1 MTPSN
6 DDARRRA
13 LITGLAGFT
22 GRYMAERLRASGYR
36 IHGTVQSEADVDPIA
51 SADATVHAVDLREP
65 HAVADTVAAIKPE
78 VVVHLAGIANVA
90 HDDIA
95 NLWLVNVVGTRNLL
109 AALTKLGAP
118 PRAVLLA
125 SSANVYGNAT
135 EGVIDED
142 VPPQPANDYAASKL
156 AMEFAARTF
165 GAQLP
170 LIYARPFN
178 YTGVGQSTDFLLPKI
193 VDHYARGAKAI
204 SLGNTDVSR
213 DFSDVRFVVDAYARL
228 LEAAPRGETFNVCSG
243 VGRTLGDVLDTLARI
258 AGYRIDVR
266 IDPRFVRANEVRTL
280 TGSNAKLHAAIGA
293 LQPVPLETTL
303 RWMYEAASERCAAER
318 LTA

>member
-1 MTPSN
+1 MTPS
-6 DDARRRA
+6 DTHQRRA
-13 LITGLAGFT
+13 LITGIAGFT
-22 GRYMAERLRASGYR
+22 GRYMAARLRADGYA
-36 IHGTVQSEADVDPIA
+36 IHGTVQSAADLDAAQA
-51 SADATVHAVDLREP
+51 SADQIHTLDLREP
-65 HAVADTVAAIKPE
+65 RAVAEAMDAIRPD

-95 NLWLVNVVGTRNLL
+95 NIWLVNVVGTRNLL
-109 AALTKLGAP
+109 AALSKLDTP
-118 PRAVLLA
+118 PRAILLA

-135 EGVIDED
+135 EGVIDEE

-165 GAQLP
+165 KLP
-170 LIYARPFN
+170 LIFARPFN

-193 VDHYARGAKAI
+193 VDHYARRANTI

-228 LEAAPRGETFNVCSG
+228 LDAVPAGETFNVCSG
-243 VGRTLGDVLDTLARI
+243 VGHTLGDVLDTLARI
-258 AGYRIDVR
+258 AGYAIDVKV
-266 IDPRFVRANEVRTL
+266 DPRFVRANEVRTL
-280 TGSNAKLHAAIGA
+280 TGSSAKLRTAIGD
-293 LQPVPLETTL
+293 LKPIPLEDTL
-303 RWMYEAASERCAAER
+303 RWMYEEACERHEAMR

>member
-1 MTPSN
+1 MTHS
-6 DDARRRA
+6 DTSDRRA
-13 LITGLAGFT
+13 LITGIAGFT
-22 GRYMAERLRASGYR
+22 GRYMAARLREDGYQ
-36 IHGTVQSEADVDPIA
+36 IHGTVQGAVDLDPADSV
-51 SADATVHAVDLREP
+51 ADAIHAVDLREP
-65 HAVADTVAAIKPE
+65 HAVADAIAGIRPD

-95 NLWLVNVVGTRNLL
+95 NIWLVNVVGTRNLL
-109 AALTKLGAP
+109 AALTKLDTP

-165 GAQLP
+165 SARVP
-170 LIYARPFN
+170 LIFARPFN

-193 VDHYARGAKAI
+193 VDHYARREKTI

-228 LEAAPRGETFNVCSG
+228 IEAAPDGETFNVCSG
-243 VGRTLGDVLDTLARI
+243 VGHTLGDVLGTLARI
-258 AGYRIDVR
+258 AGYTIDVR
-266 IDPRFVRANEVRTL
+266 VDPRFVRANEVRTL
-280 TGSNAKLHAAIGA
+280 TGSSAKLRGAIGE
-293 LQPVPLETTL
+293 LHPMPLEDTL
-303 RWMYEAASERCAAER
+303 RWMYEEASARYAAQR

>member
-1 MTPSN
+1 MTRSDN
-6 DDARRRA
+6 TERRA
-13 LITGLAGFT
+13 LITGIAGFT
-22 GRYMAERLRASGYR
+22 GRYMAARLRADGYR
-36 IHGTVQSEADVDPIA
+36 IHGAMQGAGDLDPAGSPADDI
-51 SADATVHAVDLREP
+51 HAVDLREP
-65 HAVADTVAAIKPE
+65 HAVAEVIDAIRPE

-95 NLWLVNVVGTRNLL
+95 NIWLVNVVGTRNLL
-109 AALTKLGAP
+109 AALTKLDTR

-135 EGVIDED
+135 EGVIDEE
-142 VPPQPANDYAASKL
+142 VPPQPMNDYAASKL
-156 AMEFAARTF
+156 AMEFASRTF
-165 GAQLP
+165 SAQLP

-193 VDHYARGAKAI
+193 VDHYARRAKTI

-228 LEAAPRGETFNVCSG
+228 IEAAPSGETFNVCSG
-243 VGRTLGDVLDTLARI
+243 VGHTLGDVLDTLARI
-258 AGYRIDVR
+258 AGYAIDVR
-266 IDPRFVRANEVRTL
+266 VDPRFVRANEVRTL
-280 TGSNAKLHAAIGA
+280 TGSSAKLRAAIGE
-293 LQPVPLETTL
+293 LHPVPLEETL
-303 RWMYEAASERCAAER
+303 RWMYEEARERYAALS

>member
-1 MTPSN
+1 MTLS
-6 DDARRRA
+6 DTKDRRA
-13 LITGLAGFT
+13 LITGIAGFT
-22 GRYMAERLRASGYR
+22 GRYMAARLRADGYR
-36 IHGTVQSEADVDPIA
+36 IHGTMQGAADLTAGDSP
-51 SADATVHAVDLREP
+51 ADEIHAVDLREP
-65 HAVADTVAAIKPE
+65 HAVADTIAQIRPD

-109 AALTKLGAP
+109 AALTKLETR

-135 EGVIDED
+135 AGIIDED
-142 VPPQPANDYAASKL
+142 VLPQPANDYAASKL

-165 GAQLP
+165 SEQLP
-170 LIYARPFN
+170 LIFARPFN

-193 VDHYARGAKAI
+193 VDHYARRAKTI
-204 SLGNTDVSR
+204 SLGNTNVSR

-228 LEAAPRGETFNVCSG
+228 LEAAPNGETFNVCSG
-243 VGRTLGDVLDTLARI
+243 VGHTLGDVLDTLARI
-258 AGYRIDVR
+258 AGYTIDVVV
-266 IDPRFVRANEVRTL
+266 DPRFVRANEVRTL
-280 TGSNAKLHAAIGA
+280 TGSNAKLRGAIGELNPVA
-293 LQPVPLETTL
+293 LEETL
-303 RWMYEAASERCAAER
+303 RWMYEQASERYAALP

>member
-1 MTPSN
+1 MTPS
-6 DDARRRA
+6 DTPERRA

-22 GRYMAERLRASGYR
+22 GRYMAERLRADGYR
-36 IHGTVQSEADVDPIA
+36 IHGTVQSAADLAAANAPG
-51 SADATVHAVDLREP
+51 SEVHAVDLREP
-65 HAVADTVAAIKPE
+65 HAVADAIDAIRPD

-95 NLWLVNVVGTRNLL
+95 NIWLVNVVGTRNLL
-109 AALTKLGAP
+109 AALARLDTP

-142 VPPQPANDYAASKL
+142 VPPQPTNDYAASKL

-165 GAQLP
+165 SAQLP
-170 LIYARPFN
+170 LIFARPFN

-193 VDHYARGAKAI
+193 VDHYARRAETI

-243 VGRTLGDVLDTLARI
+243 VGRTLGDVIDTLARI
-258 AGYRIDVR
+258 AGYAIDVR
-266 IDPRFVRANEVRTL
+266 VDPRFVRANEVRTL
-280 TGSNAKLHAAIGA
+280 TGSSAKLHRTVGN
-293 LQPVPLETTL
+293 LKPVPLEETL
-303 RWMYEAASERCAAER
+303 RWMYEAACERHATQPV
-318 LTA
+318 TA

>member
-1 MTPSN
+1 MTRS
-6 DDARRRA
+6 DHHDRRA
-13 LITGLAGFT
+13 LITGIAGFT
-22 GRYMAERLRASGYR
+22 GRYMAARLRADGYR
-36 IHGTVQSEADVDPIA
+36 IHGTVQGAADL
-51 SADATVHAVDLREP
+51 DATTSPADEIHAVDLREP
-65 HAVADTVAAIKPE
+65 HAVADAIDAIRPD

-95 NLWLVNVVGTRNLL
+95 NIWLVNVVGTRNLL
-109 AALTKLGAP
+109 AALTKLDTP

-135 EGVIDED
+135 EGVIDEN
-142 VPPQPANDYAASKL
+142 VPPQPTNDYAASKL

-165 GAQLP
+165 SASLP
-170 LIYARPFN
+170 LVFVRPFN

-193 VDHYARGAKAI
+193 VEHYAQRAKTI

-228 LEAAPRGETFNVCSG
+228 IEAAPNGDTFNVCSG
-243 VGRTLGDVLDTLARI
+243 VGHTLGDVLDTLARI
-258 AGYRIDVR
+258 AGYTIDVR
-266 IDPRFVRANEVRTL
+266 VDPRFVRANEVRTL
-280 TGSNAKLHAAIGA
+280 TGSNAKLRSAIGEIN
-293 LQPVPLETTL
+293 PIPLEDTL
-303 RWMYEAASERCAAER
+303 RWMYGEACERYAALR

>member
-1 MTPSN
+1 MKHSDLQP
-6 DDARRRA
+6 RRA
-13 LITGLAGFT
+13 LITGIAGFT
-22 GRYMAERLRASGYR
+22 GRYMAARLRADGYR
-36 IHGTVQSEADVDPIA
+36 IHGTMQGAADLDP
-51 SADATVHAVDLREP
+51 ADSPADEIHAVDLREP
-65 HAVADTVAAIKPE
+65 HAVADTIASIRPD

-95 NLWLVNVVGTRNLL
+95 NIWLVNVVGTRNLL
-109 AALTKLGAP
+109 AALTKLDTP

-125 SSANVYGNAT
+125 SSANVYGNAA

-165 GAQLP
+165 SARLP
-170 LIYARPFN
+170 LVFVRPFN

-193 VDHYARGAKAI
+193 VDHYARREKTI

-228 LEAAPRGETFNVCSG
+228 IEAAPNGDTFNVCSG
-243 VGRTLGDVLDTLARI
+243 VGHTLGDVLATLARI
-258 AGYRIDVR
+258 AGYTIDVR
-266 IDPRFVRANEVRTL
+266 IDPRFVRTNEVRTL
-280 TGSNAKLHAAIGA
+280 TGSNAKLRAAIGELHPVA
-293 LQPVPLETTL
+293 LEDTL
-303 RWMYEAASERCAAER
+303 RWMYDEASERYAALR
-318 LTA
+318 VSA

>member
-1 MTPSN
+1 MTRSDN
-6 DDARRRA
+6 HDRRA
-13 LITGLAGFT
+13 LITGVAGFT
-22 GRYMAERLRASGYR
+22 GRYMAARLRADGFR
-36 IHGTVQSEADVDPIA
+36 IHGTVQG
-51 SADATVHAVDLREP
+51 SADLDAASSSADEIHAVDLREP
-65 HAVADTVAAIKPE
+65 HAVAEAIDKIRPD

-95 NLWLVNVVGTRNLL
+95 NIWLVNVVGTRNLL
-109 AALTKLGAP
+109 AALTKLDTP

-135 EGVIDED
+135 EGVIDEN

-165 GAQLP
+165 SARLA

-193 VDHYARGAKAI
+193 VDHYARGAKTI

-228 LEAAPRGETFNVCSG
+228 LDAVPNGETFNVCSG
-243 VGRTLGDVLDTLARI
+243 VGHTLGDVLDTLARI
-258 AGYRIDVR
+258 AGYAIDVKV
-266 IDPRFVRANEVRTL
+266 DPRFVRANEVRTL
-280 TGSNAKLHAAIGA
+280 TGSNAKLRGAIGD
-293 LQPVPLETTL
+293 LDPIPLEDTL
-303 RWMYEAASERCAAER
+303 RWMYEEACERYAAQR

>member
-1 MTPSN
+1 MRRSDNPE
-6 DDARRRA
+6 RRA
-13 LITGLAGFT
+13 LITGIAGFT
-22 GRYMAERLRASGYR
+22 GRYMAARLRADGYR
-36 IHGTVQSEADVDPIA
+36 IHGTVQGVSDVEAAD
-51 SADATVHAVDLREP
+51 SAADEIHAVDLREP
-65 HAVADTVAAIKPE
+65 HAVAEAIDAIRPD

-95 NLWLVNVVGTRNLL
+95 NIWLVNVVGTRNLL
-109 AALTKLGAP
+109 AALTRLDTP

-135 EGVIDED
+135 EGVIDEN
-142 VPPQPANDYAASKL
+142 VPPQPTNDYAASKL

-165 GAQLP
+165 SARVP
-170 LIYARPFN
+170 LIFVRPFN

-193 VDHYARGAKAI
+193 VDHYARRAKTI

-228 LEAAPRGETFNVCSG
+228 IEAAPDGETFNVCSG
-243 VGRTLGDVLDTLARI
+243 VGHTLGDVLDTLARI
-258 AGYRIDVR
+258 AGYTIDVR
-266 IDPRFVRANEVRTL
+266 VDPRFVRANEVRTL
-280 TGSNAKLHAAIGA
+280 TGSNAKLRGTIGE
-293 LQPVPLETTL
+293 LSPIPLEDTL
-303 RWMYEAASERCAAER
+303 RWMYEEACERSAALR

>member
-1 MTPSN
+1 MTRS
-6 DDARRRA
+6 DTSDRRA
-13 LITGLAGFT
+13 LITGIAGFT
-22 GRYMAERLRASGYR
+22 GRYMAARLRADGYQ
-36 IHGTVQSEADVDPIA
+36 IHGTVQGAADLDPTD
-51 SADATVHAVDLREP
+51 STADAVHAVDLREP
-65 HAVADTVAAIKPE
+65 QAVADAIADIKPE

-95 NLWLVNVVGTRNLL
+95 NIWLVNVVGTRNLL
-109 AALTKLGAP
+109 AALTKLDTP

-165 GAQLP
+165 SARVP
-170 LIYARPFN
+170 LVFARPFN

-193 VDHYARGAKAI
+193 VDHYARREQTI

-228 LEAAPRGETFNVCSG
+228 IEAAPAGETFNVCSG
-243 VGRTLGDVLDTLARI
+243 VGHTLGDVLGTLARI
-258 AGYRIDVR
+258 AGYAIDVR

-280 TGSNAKLHAAIGA
+280 TGSNAKLRGA
-293 LQPVPLETTL
+293 VGELQPVPLEDTL
-303 RWMYEAASERCAAER
+303 RWMYEQACERYAAQR